1 LSQVSDPG
9 TPQSLPSPKALF
21 PAMTH
26 QIEATIRMAGAQPSG
41 ISGLSWQLSRKANA
55 SPEGKFQ
62 LLNLYQME
70 REL

>member
-1 LSQVSDPG
+1 
-9 TPQSLPSPKALF
+9 
-21 PAMTH
+21 MTH

-41 ISGLSWQLSRKANA
+41 ISRLSWQLSRKANA